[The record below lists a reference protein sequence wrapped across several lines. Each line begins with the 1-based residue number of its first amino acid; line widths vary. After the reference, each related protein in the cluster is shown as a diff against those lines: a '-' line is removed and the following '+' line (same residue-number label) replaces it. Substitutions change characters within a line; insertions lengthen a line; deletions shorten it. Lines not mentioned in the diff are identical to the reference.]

1 MPSPFPGMDPYLEE
15 PGGWPSVHHWLI
27 SVIGET
33 LINRLV
39 PYYSVSI
46 EERVYITDDHDPES
60 RQQIAPDVYVVER
73 STPRGLRTGEAVM
86 ATPPTIIERL
96 PTLEVR
102 DRYLS
107 IYDRKSRELVTTLEV
122 LSPRNKA
129 RRSRGRREFIS
140 KRNAVFS
147 ARTHWIE
154 IDLLRAGER
163 PEEVTGNSDYY
174 ILLHRANAGGRLEVW
189 FADLRDRLP
198 VIIVP
203 LREPHPDVAL
213 DLQAVLDTVY
223 ERARYADEIDYTQP
237 VPPPSLRPADAAWVT
252 ERVQTWSA
260 TRLEPYG

>member
-1 MPSPFPGMDPYLEE
+1 MDPYLEE

-27 SVIGET
+27 SVIGEA
-33 LINRLV
+33 LINQLV
-39 PYYSVSI
+39 PYYSVTI
-46 EERVYITDDHDPES
+46 EERVYITDDDDPES

-73 STPRGLRTGEAVM
+73 SAPRGMRTDEAVM

-129 RRSRGRREFIS
+129 RRSRGRREFVN

-147 ARTHWIE
+147 TRTHWIE
-154 IDLLRAGER
+154 IDLLRAGDR
-163 PEEVTGNSDYY
+163 PEEVAGNSDYY
-174 ILLHRANAGGRLEVW
+174 MLLHRANAGGRLEVW

-203 LREPHPDVAL
+203 LREPHPDVVL
-213 DLQAVLDTVY
+213 DLQAVLGIAY
-223 ERARYADEIDYTQP
+223 ERARYADEIDYTLP
-237 VPPPSLRPADAAWVT
+237 VPSPSLRPADTAWVA
-252 ERVQTWSA
+252 ERVQAWLAARSE
-260 TRLEPYG
+260 RHG